1 MRRRTFRR
9 DGNDVIVI
17 AEIARQI
24 SGRKAPGPSRSF
36 SAGQF
41 PERFMPALPYVPAGP
56 NPTRELDTLYS
67 EPT

>member
-1 MRRRTFRR
+1 MLRRTYRR
-9 DGNDVIVI
+9 DGNDVI
-17 AEIARQI
+17 AKIARQI

-41 PERFMPALPYVPAGP
+41 PERFMLTFPYVPSGP

-67 EPT
+67 ELT